1 MSYSEGG
8 LDKPP
13 GMSEGKLG
21 EHVLALE
28 GCVHMV
34 FSGRWRSVS
43 GPVVWMCKMC
53 RKQRVSRLTPHTKE
67 RIGNV
72 RGKFGREEKRA
83 WSLDATG
90 RKGEVKG
97 RREIFCGG
105 LAGEDVRGKK
115 N

>member
-8 LDKPP
+8 PDKPP

-72 RGKFGREEKRA
+72 
-83 WSLDATG
+83 
-90 RKGEVKG
+90 
-97 RREIFCGG
+97 
-105 LAGEDVRGKK
+105 
-115 N
+115 